1 MDLDSYGITHNY
13 NLVEKFSRVLRLITG
28 DGFCFRM
35 WGIDRNLALL
45 VCYWVDWK
53 WENFTGNSD
62 IDIVIYIL
70 EGMDGD
76 DYDILAGFL
85 RVCIFN
91 CGEKRLTEAHS
102 NFERLIIIFYYRIIS
117 G

>member
-1 MDLDSYGITHNY
+1 MDLASYGITHNY

-62 IDIVIYIL
+62 IDIVIYIYWKGWM
-70 EGMDGD
+70 GMIMIFWRDFCVFV
-76 DYDILAGFL
+76 FL
-85 RVCIFN
+85 IV
-91 CGEKRLTEAHS
+91 
-102 NFERLIIIFYYRIIS
+102 ERS
-117 G
+117 V